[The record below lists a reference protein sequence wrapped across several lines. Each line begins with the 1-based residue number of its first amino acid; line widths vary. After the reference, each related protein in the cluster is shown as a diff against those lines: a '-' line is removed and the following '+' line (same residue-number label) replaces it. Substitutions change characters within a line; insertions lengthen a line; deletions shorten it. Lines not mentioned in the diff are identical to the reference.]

1 MTQQVA
7 EVYEAGIRAH
17 PQDWH
22 MLQPVFTADL
32 DPDRLAAAQA
42 RAAANGAANNAAAG
56 DEDRA
61 AVNGPVDGPVP

>member
-1 MTQQVA
+1 VA

-32 DPDRLAAAQA
+32 DPDRLATAQA
-42 RAAANGAANNAAAG
+42 RAAANGVANG
-56 DEDRA
+56 EDHA